1 MSGSMQVL
9 EPKDIGLINL
19 DGQYNCFVNVVI
31 QALWTSDIFRKTLLY
46 VMDMELNPKFK
57 EYRFMTEL

>member
-1 MSGSMQVL
+1 M
-9 EPKDIGLINL
+9 
-19 DGQYNCFVNVVI
+19 VI

-57 EYRFMTEL
+57 EFRFMTELQSLLRSAF

>member
-1 MSGSMQVL
+1 MQVL

-31 QALWTSDIFRKTLLY
+31 QALWTSGIFRKTLLY